1 MLLCVCFLWHGIAN
15 EVQNNQD
22 LTVTITMEKYQIF
35 QITTLKFFAPKNDF
49 YSEKLSVAFKINF
62 NRID

>member
-1 MLLCVCFLWHGIAN
+1 MYVFLWHGIEN

-35 QITTLKFFAPKNDF
+35 QITTLNIFH
-49 YSEKLSVAFKINF
+49 SEKLSVALKTNF
-62 NRID
+62 NSIDC